1 MLQHDVWNLDT
12 MRWEMPQPAQTPGPE
27 VLAKR
32 RKMARCACR
41 NAANDTSRRLANM
54 LAKRFGF
61 TDCRSVD

>member
-1 MLQHDVWNLDT
+1 MTQHHVWNPDT
-12 MRWEMPQPAQTPGPE
+12 MRWEVPQPARTVGPE
-27 VLAKR
+27 ALAQR

-41 NAANDTSRRLANM
+41 NAANDTSRRLADM